1 MWWDG
6 GTANPQIKG
15 VRHALLTTS
24 VTLKIVST
32 VTEVTVGGEP
42 VAARAFE
49 LHQVVNGEDHVAST
63 YYVKDAVELTG
74 VRTGVYANNYDIA
87 IKDFRLA

>member
-1 MWWDG
+1 MMNG
-6 GTANPQIKG
+6 
-15 VRHALLTTS
+15 
-24 VTLKIVST
+24 
-32 VTEVTVGGEP
+32 GGEP

>member
-1 MWWDG
+1 M
-6 GTANPQIKG
+6 
-15 VRHALLTTS
+15 
-24 VTLKIVST
+24 
-32 VTEVTVGGEP
+32 
-42 VAARAFE
+42 AARAFE